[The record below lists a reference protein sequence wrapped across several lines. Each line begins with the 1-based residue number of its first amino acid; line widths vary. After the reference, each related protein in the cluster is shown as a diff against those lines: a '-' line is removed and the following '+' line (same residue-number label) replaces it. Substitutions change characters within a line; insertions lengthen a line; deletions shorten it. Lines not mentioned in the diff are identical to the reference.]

1 MEGPGPGPGPPSREL
16 RGESPAAASRS
27 RPGAGSGAGP
37 RAEPEP
43 AAARSAAFGK
53 GNACGVS
60 PWGGRGGEGA
70 LPPAECP
77 PALKRCSEPHRGV
90 KAFSNGVVS
99 SLPPATNVRS
109 AESTEGTYRL
119 CCYKIL
125 LLRFLLF
132 PEFSFLNPLIGEIAI
147 MISGN
152 LTMTK
157 TRPFAAS
164 GLTRVTLTGFL
175 VCFSPPAIGRASC
188 LPKRDLLSARGR
200 FVKYYLLKRVPR

>member
-1 MEGPGPGPGPPSREL
+1 MRGPGAAGAGGGGAAAGRAGRRSAPSPAPAGRWRGRGRGRGRPPGSCG
-16 RGESPAAASRS
+16 GESPAAASRS

-53 GNACGVS
+53 GNARGVS

-77 PALKRCSEPHRGV
+77 PAFKHCSEPHRGL
-90 KAFSNGVVS
+90 KAFSNGVFS
-99 SLPPATNVRS
+99 PLPPATNMCS

-125 LLRFLLF
+125 LLQFLLF
-132 PEFSFLNPLIGEIAI
+132 PECSFLNPLIGEI
-147 MISGN
+147 SN
-152 LTMTK
+152 H
-157 TRPFAAS
+157 
-164 GLTRVTLTGFL
+164 
-175 VCFSPPAIGRASC
+175 
-188 LPKRDLLSARGR
+188 DLG
-200 FVKYYLLKRVPR
+200 